1 MLEQANSDVM
11 RFYTERQEGKKLKKK
26 NIKRLRNK
34 SDKLI

>member
-1 MLEQANSDVM
+1 MLEQADSAVM
-11 RFYTERQEGKKLKKK
+11 RFYTERQESKKLKKK